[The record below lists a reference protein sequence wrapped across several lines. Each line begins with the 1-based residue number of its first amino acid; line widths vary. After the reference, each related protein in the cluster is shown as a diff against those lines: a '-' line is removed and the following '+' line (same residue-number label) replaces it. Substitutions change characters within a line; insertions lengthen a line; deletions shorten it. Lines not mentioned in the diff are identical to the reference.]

1 MALNPQSFSLPSH
14 LTSQVEAALQKWVKD
29 DGSRR
34 LWGRD
39 ASLWTGADEDK
50 WLGWLDIVT
59 DQASARDRFEEI
71 ARDVRKT
78 GFTHVLLLGMG
89 GSSLCPDVLG
99 SIFSRTP
106 PFPKLLVLDSTD
118 PGQIR
123 RCEQTL
129 DIQRTLLIVSSK
141 SGTTL
146 ESTILLQY
154 FLQRVRKTMGPTEA
168 GRRFLAIT
176 DPGSRLQGVAEKE
189 GFRGT
194 FFGRPDIGG
203 RFSALSDFG
212 MVPAA
217 VMGLDV
223 SHLLSRTE
231 EMVRACAPA
240 AAAPENPGVVLGTV
254 LGAAAKSNRDKI
266 TIVASP
272 PIASLG
278 AWLEQLL
285 AESTGKQGQGLIPV
299 DGEALGPP
307 GVYGQDRLFVYL
319 KLRSSTDEEQ
329 DHRIAALE
337 RADYPIVR
345 IELNDSYDIGQ
356 EFFRWEMATAVAGS
370 FLGVN
375 PFDQPDVDSSK
386 VVTRRLTA
394 EFEEKNALPA
404 RPPILEKNGLRLF
417 VGGENSETLEQA
429 AGPNPSLIDYLRA
442 HLGRLGPGDY
452 FAILAYVPMNR
463 GHENYLQEIRHAV
476 RDRKHVATCLGF
488 GPRFMHSTGQG
499 HKGGPNTGVFLQIT
513 CDDAH
518 DLPVP
523 GKNYTFGVVKSAQA
537 RGDLEVLE
545 TRRRRVLRVHIG
557 ESVGD
562 GLRALHEAVVEALN
576 TS

>member
-14 LTSQVEAALQKWVKD
+14 LTSEVEAALEEWAKD

-39 ASLWTGADEDK
+39 SSLWTRADEDK
-50 WLGWLDIVT
+50 WLGWLDIVA
-59 DQASARDRFEEI
+59 DQAGGRDRFEEI
-71 ARDVRKT
+71 ARDVREA
-78 GFTHVLLLGMG
+78 GFTHALLLGMG
-89 GSSLCPDVLG
+89 GSSLCAEVLG
-99 SIFSRTP
+99 STFFRRR

-123 RCEQTL
+123 VCEQSL
-129 DIQRTLLIVSSK
+129 DIERTLFIVSSK

-146 ESTILLQY
+146 ESTILLRY
-154 FLQRVRKTMGPTEA
+154 FLRRVRETIGPAEA
-168 GRRFLAIT
+168 CRRFVAVT

-189 GFRGT
+189 GFRVT

-223 SHLLSRTE
+223 GHLLGRTE
-231 EMVRACAPA
+231 EMVQACAPEA
-240 AAAPENPGVVLGTV
+240 AAAENPGVRLGTV
-254 LGAAAKSNRDKI
+254 LGVAAKSHRDKI

-285 AESTGKQGQGLIPV
+285 AESTGKQGHGLIPV
-299 DGEALGPP
+299 DGEAPGPP

-319 KLRSSTDEEQ
+319 KLRSSPDEGQ
-329 DHRIAALE
+329 DRRMAALE
-337 RADYPIVR
+337 EADYPIVR

-356 EFFRWEMATAVAGS
+356 EFFRWELATAVAGS

-386 VVTRRLTA
+386 IVTRRLTA
-394 EFEEKNALPA
+394 QFEEKNVPPA
-404 RPPILEKNGLRLF
+404 RSPILEENGLGLF
-417 VGGENSETLEQA
+417 LGGENAEALEQA

-452 FAILAYVPMNR
+452 FAILAYVPMNP
-463 GHENYLQEIRHAV
+463 GYENDLQEIRHAV

-488 GPRFMHSTGQG
+488 GPRFLHSTGQG

-513 CDDAH
+513 CDDAQ

-523 GKNYTFGVVKSAQA
+523 GKNYTFGAVKSAQA
-537 RGDLEVLE
+537 QGDLEVLE
-545 TRRRRVLRVHIG
+545 ARGRRVLRVHIG
-557 ESVGD
+557 EDVGD
-562 GLRALHEAVVEALN
+562 GLRALHEAVLEAV
-576 TS
+576 